1 MILIIF
7 SVIYLG
13 GIVIFCVGMK
23 KMEHEIRRT
32 VYLEEEEEEED
43 RLFQY
48 NIQGIFCCI
57 LFSLFFVFG
66 RS

>member
-23 KMEHEIRRT
+23 KTEHEIRKT
-32 VYLEEEEEEED
+32 VYLEEEEED
-43 RLFQY
+43 
-48 NIQGIFCCI
+48 
-57 LFSLFFVFG
+57 
-66 RS
+66 